1 VQHGSPA
8 LGLLVRREDHRALL
22 DVPLVDD
29 VEEDVRGVVAVGEV
43 ADLVHDQD
51 VRSQVARQRV
61 AQLAS
66 SARAR
71 EVVDELCAVDEERLE
86 TVLHGAVR
94 DGDGEVRLAATRLA
108 LEDDRVALGDEVR
121 REQ

>member
-1 VQHGSPA
+1 M
-8 LGLLVRREDHRALL
+8 
-22 DVPLVDD
+22 PLVDD

-94 DGDGEVRLAATRLA
+94 DGDGEVSLAATRLA